1 MIKIQKGV
9 TMKILITY
17 LSQTG
22 NTEKIAKAIY
32 QETSP
37 TQEVEIKKLEEVSA
51 DNLSGYDL
59 IFIGSPIHA
68 GNLSG
73 PVKEFLGRLQ
83 APSGKKMAGLLT
95 HAGTAYPDQV
105 MSKFTEPFKTA
116 CEKNGLQ
123 YLGCFSCQGFLNPAI
138 HEMVKKGQNLT
149 DEQWAERVKE
159 MTGHPDA
166 EDLKKARA
174 FAKEI
179 LLKI

>member
-1 MIKIQKGV
+1 
-9 TMKILITY
+9 MKILITY

-32 QETSP
+32 EEASP
-37 TQEVEIKKLEEVSA
+37 THAVETKKLEEV
-51 DNLSGYDL
+51 NPENVSGYDL

-73 PVKEFLGRLQ
+73 PVKEFLDRLQ
-83 APSGKKMAGLLT
+83 TPTGKKMAGFLT

-105 MSKFTEPFKTA
+105 MSKFTEPLKTA
-116 CEKNGLQ
+116 CEKNRLE

-138 HEMVKKGQNLT
+138 HDMVKKAQNLT

-174 FAKEI
+174 FAKEV
-179 LLKI
+179 LAKI